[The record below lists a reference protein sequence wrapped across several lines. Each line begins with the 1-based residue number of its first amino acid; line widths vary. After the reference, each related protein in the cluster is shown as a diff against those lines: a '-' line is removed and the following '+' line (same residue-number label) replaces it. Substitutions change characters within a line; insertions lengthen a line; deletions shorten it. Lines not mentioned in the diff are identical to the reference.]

1 LCVVPALRGSTVS
14 AAKRQLRAANCG
26 VGRVVKRAG
35 RGVAVGQVLSTSPK
49 AGARKPNGTKVKL
62 IVRK

>member
-1 LCVVPALRGSTVS
+1 MRTALAGRV
-14 AAKRQLRAANCG
+14 AARLGWRR
-26 VGRVVKRAG
+26 RVVKRAG
-35 RGVAVGQVLSTSPK
+35 RGVAVGRVLSTSPK